1 MSEAQTMNCNECDIP
16 VEATNWIMLVIKNG
30 HEITTGFVCSIDC
43 LIDYTAKVGALE
55 AGIGDNDADI

>member
-1 MSEAQTMNCNECDIP
+1 MSDMNCNVCDIP

-55 AGIGDNDADI
+55 AGIGGDDADI